1 MKAVRTGSSP
11 ESGSSHRMI
20 WGSSTRARARPARL
34 RIPPEISPGSFS
46 SAPSRPTMSTRS
58 MTMRR
63 ISDSFLRVC
72 SRSGKAMLS
81 KRDIEPNSAP
91 SWNIRPKSFR
101 VS

>member
-1 MKAVRTGSSP
+1 
-11 ESGSSHRMI
+11 
-20 WGSSTRARARPARL
+20 
-34 RIPPEISPGSFS
+34 
-46 SAPSRPTMSTRS
+46 MSTRS

-81 KRDIEPNSAP
+81 KSDIDPNSAP
-91 SWNIRPKSFR
+91 SWNIRPKSLR